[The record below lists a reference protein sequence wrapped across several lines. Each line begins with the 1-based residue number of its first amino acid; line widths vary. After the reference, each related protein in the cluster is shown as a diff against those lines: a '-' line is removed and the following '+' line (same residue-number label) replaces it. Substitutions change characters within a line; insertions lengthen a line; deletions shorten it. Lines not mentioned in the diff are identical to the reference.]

1 MEVPTQGVVP
11 GKKSG
16 NHPGLSPS
24 KGQKPNPGAPTRP
37 GDQLPSLSLGVPE
50 IPPSSLVL
58 VPQPTIN
65 PRITIGYC
73 TLYPSD

>member
-1 MEVPTQGVVP
+1 MQGVVP

-37 GDQLPSLSLGVPE
+37 GDQLPSM
-50 IPPSSLVL
+50 SLVQIL
-58 VPQPTIN
+58 TPYTFSVEGQKVSSV
-65 PRITIGYC
+65 IT
-73 TLYPSD
+73 

>member
-1 MEVPTQGVVP
+1 VPAEGVVP

-24 KGQKPNPGAPTRP
+24 KGQKPNPGALTGP
-37 GDQLPSLSLGVPE
+37 GDQLSSLSLGVPE

-58 VPQPTIN
+58 VLQPAI
-65 PRITIGYC
+65 
-73 TLYPSD
+73 S

>member
-1 MEVPTQGVVP
+1 MQGVVP

-24 KGQKPNPGAPTRP
+24 KGQKPNPGALTGP
-37 GDQLPSLSLGVPE
+37 GDQLLSLSGVPE

-58 VPQPTIN
+58 VPQPVIN
-65 PRITIGYC
+65 SRSKILSRDP
-73 TLYPSD
+73 